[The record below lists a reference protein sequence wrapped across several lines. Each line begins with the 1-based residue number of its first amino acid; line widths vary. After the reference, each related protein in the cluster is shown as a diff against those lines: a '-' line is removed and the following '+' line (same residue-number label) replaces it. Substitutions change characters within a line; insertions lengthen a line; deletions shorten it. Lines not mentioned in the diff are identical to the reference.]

1 MEIILI
7 EDVQGLG
14 DQYATVKVKD
24 GYGRNYLIP
33 QKLAI
38 VANRANK
45 AVIAERI
52 RQSRSKEDKII
63 QKIDAMVERI
73 KLNPIQVGAKVG
85 TTEKIFGSVTNVQLA
100 EAIKL
105 QTGIEVDRRKLT
117 ITDEVKTLGSYQAI
131 LYFREDLKYVIDF
144 EVVSE

>member
-45 AVIAERI
+45 AVVAERM

-63 QKIDAMVERI
+63 HKIDAMVERI
-73 KLNPIQVGAKVG
+73 KLNPIQVGAKIG

>member
-7 EDVQGLG
+7 QDLDGLG

-24 GYGRNYLIP
+24 GYGRNFLIP
-33 QKLAI
+33 QKLGL

-45 AVIAERI
+45 AIVAERI
-52 RQSRSKEDKII
+52 RQTRSKEEKVIHKIE
-63 QKIDAMVERI
+63 AMAERI
-73 KLNPIQVGAKVG
+73 KLNPIKVGAKVG

-100 EAIKL
+100 EAIKQ

-117 ITDEVKTLGSYQAI
+117 IDEDVKTLGAYQAT

-144 EVVSE
+144 EVVAE